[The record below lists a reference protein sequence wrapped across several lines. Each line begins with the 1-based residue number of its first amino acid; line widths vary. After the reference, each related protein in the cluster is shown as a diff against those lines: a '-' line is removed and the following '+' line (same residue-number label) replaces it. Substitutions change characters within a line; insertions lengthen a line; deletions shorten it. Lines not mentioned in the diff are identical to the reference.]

1 MVKNIVLKI
10 ISVLL
15 LFYLEVCVSKTKRAK
30 LNLRTKIFDGGG
42 HGVMALCF
50 TRGRCVY
57 SCAGSLSGKSGILL
71 KFLGLGLSPSVL
83 RGTRGP
89 PGTRGLGTYG

>member
-15 LFYLEVCVSKTKRAK
+15 LFYVEVCVSKIKRAK

-50 TRGRCVY
+50 TRGRCV
-57 SCAGSLSGKSGILL
+57 CFGAGSLSGKSGIWLR
-71 KFLGLGLSPSVL
+71 FLV
-83 RGTRGP
+83 
-89 PGTRGLGTYG
+89 

>member
-1 MVKNIVLKI
+1 MVEWFLVKNIVLKI

-15 LFYLEVCVSKTKRAK
+15 LFYLEVCVSKIKRAK
-30 LNLRTKIFDGGG
+30 LNLHTKIFDGGG

-57 SCAGSLSGKSGILL
+57 FCAAGSLSGKSGILL
-71 KFLGLGLSPSVL
+71 KFLGLGLSPSFL
-83 RGTRGP
+83 RGTRGRP
-89 PGTRGLGTYG
+89 